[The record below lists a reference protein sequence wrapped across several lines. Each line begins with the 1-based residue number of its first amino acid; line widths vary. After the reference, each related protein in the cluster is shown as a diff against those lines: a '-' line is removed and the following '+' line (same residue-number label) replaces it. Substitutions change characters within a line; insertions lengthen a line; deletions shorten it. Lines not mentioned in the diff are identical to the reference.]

1 MQVPSPNPTTSLMP
15 EFFIVAAGIVNA
27 GFTLPLKRMR
37 TWPWENAWLIW
48 TFTALIIFPVI
59 VAILTIPHLARSY
72 IEADRASLF
81 KIFLCG
87 AGWGAAQALFGL
99 SIESIGVALGF
110 SIVLGVSAAVG
121 ALIPFVRLYP
131 ALLLQHTGALLFSGL
146 TVVAIGV
153 SLCALAGR
161 RRELELDG
169 TRNLAERPFKF
180 GLACAL
186 ASGVL
191 ASMMNLGISFGGS
204 LLKLATDH
212 GASPLWCANI
222 LWPPLLAAGAI
233 PNIAYCLY
241 LMRNRRSTT
250 RYSGEGLLY
259 CWSLSVLM
267 GLLWF
272 GGHVLYGM
280 GISSLGALGPTLG
293 WPVYMSFLVI
303 SAGLYGF
310 ATGEWKQVTNGPIG
324 LQLAGM
330 AILCVAVFIFS
341 RARP

>member
-1 MQVPSPNPTTSLMP
+1 MV
-15 EFFIVAAGIVNA
+15 
-27 GFTLPLKRMR
+27 
-37 TWPWENAWLIW
+37 
-48 TFTALIIFPVI
+48 
-59 VAILTIPHLARSY
+59 
-72 IEADRASLF
+72 
-81 KIFLCG
+81 
-87 AGWGAAQALFGL
+87 GL
-99 SIESIGVALGF
+99 SGWVTACTICNKKLRPVAF
-110 SIVLGVSAAVG
+110 FRKRQRQ
-121 ALIPFVRLYP
+121 P
-131 ALLLQHTGALLFSGL
+131 Q
-146 TVVAIGV
+146 
-153 SLCALAGR
+153 AGHR
-161 RRELELDG
+161 RPR
-169 TRNLAERPFKF
+169 T
-180 GLACAL
+180 
-186 ASGVL
+186 
-191 ASMMNLGISFGGS
+191 
-204 LLKLATDH
+204 
-212 GASPLWCANI
+212 LWCANI
-222 LWPPLLAAGAI
+222 LWPSLLAAGAI

-241 LMRNRRSTT
+241 LMRNRRFTT

>member
-1 MQVPSPNPTTSLMP
+1 MTKAGGGKTCRCFSRSLTSPGVTSNLT
-15 EFFIVAAGIVNA
+15 ELVSSRYSSAARDGER
-27 GFTLPLKRMR
+27 P
-37 TWPWENAWLIW
+37 
-48 TFTALIIFPVI
+48 
-59 VAILTIPHLARSY
+59 
-72 IEADRASLF
+72 
-81 KIFLCG
+81 
-87 AGWGAAQALFGL
+87 LFGL

-180 GLACAL
+180 GLACSL

-212 GASPLWCANI
+212 GASRLWCANI

-241 LMRNRRSTT
+241 LMRNRRFTT
-250 RYSGEGLLY
+250 GYSGEGLLY

-280 GISSLGALGPTLG
+280 GISSLGAGADTG
-293 WPVYMSFLVI
+293 V
-303 SAGLYGF
+303 ACLY
-310 ATGEWKQVTNGPIG
+310 
-324 LQLAGM
+324 
-330 AILCVAVFIFS
+330 VFSGHLS
-341 RARP
+341 RSLMDLPPGSGNK

>member
-1 MQVPSPNPTTSLMP
+1 V
-15 EFFIVAAGIVNA
+15 I
-27 GFTLPLKRMR
+27 LPL
-37 TWPWENAWLIW
+37 A
-48 TFTALIIFPVI
+48 A
-59 VAILTIPHLARSY
+59 AILTIPHLANSY
-72 IEADRASLF
+72 IEADRASLI
-81 KIFLCG
+81 KICLYG
-87 AGWGAAQALFGL
+87 MGWGAAQVLFGL

-131 ALLLQHTGALLFSGL
+131 ALLLQRTGALFFSGL
-146 TVVAIGV
+146 AVVTLGV

-161 RRELELDG
+161 QRELELGG
-169 TRNLAERPFKF
+169 TGNLAQRPFKV
-180 GLACAL
+180 GLAYAL

-212 GASPLWCANI
+212 GASSLWSTNI

-241 LMRNRRSTT
+241 LMRHRRSTA
-250 RYSGEGLLY
+250 RHSGDSLLY
-259 CWSLSVLM
+259 CWSLSALM

-303 SAGLYGF
+303 SAGLYGL
-310 ATGEWKQVTNGPIG
+310 AAGEWRLVTNRPLQ